1 MAVTSDPS
9 PSITE
14 KVTSARSLVRA
25 GGKGYDPPAWPPR
38 GLELVY
44 GNSSLEFAP
53 QVTVVLGAALLAY
66 LFNAMLLDLGII

>member
-1 MAVTSDPS
+1 MAMTSDPFR
-9 PSITE
+9 ITE
-14 KVTSARSLVRA
+14 RGTSARSLFHT

-44 GNSSLEFAP
+44 GDSSLEFAP

-66 LFNAMLLDLGII
+66 FFDSMLLDLGII